1 VLPQD
6 PDRRRFLLG
15 CGLVVAACVLAAL
28 VGVERQRALAL
39 GGLVAVLGALVFV
52 IASEEPYHQVVLDRA
67 GDPTPEPEPTP
78 ILPEPTPILPEPE
91 PEPEPVLPE
100 PEPEPILPE
109 PEPEPPVAPEVVLVT
124 FRLPATV
131 GAGRVNLV
139 GEFNDWSPTRTPMT
153 SSDGWFWVE
162 VPLRPGQSYRYR
174 YLLDGERWENDW
186 AADAYLPNEFGTD
199 DSVIVVPAVEPAPS
213 SIPQPG

>member
-1 VLPQD
+1 MLPED
-6 PDRRRFLLG
+6 APRRRFLLG
-15 CGLVVAACVLAAL
+15 CALVVAVCALAAL
-28 VGVERQRALAL
+28 VGVERERALAL
-39 GGLVAVLGALVFV
+39 GGLVAVLAALVLV
-52 IASEEPYHQVVLDRA
+52 IAAEEPYHRVAVDGA
-67 GDPTPEPEPTP
+67 GDPAPDDPEPSPM
-78 ILPEPTPILPEPE
+78 EPE
-91 PEPEPVLPE
+91 PEPAPILPE

-109 PEPEPPVAPEVVLVT
+109 PTPIEPDPEPAVRPSASEVVLVT

-131 GAGRVNLV
+131 GATRVNLV

-186 AADAYLPNEFGTD
+186 AADAYLPNDFGTD
-199 DSVIVVPAVEPAPS
+199 DSVLVVPATDPATRS
-213 SIPQPG
+213 T